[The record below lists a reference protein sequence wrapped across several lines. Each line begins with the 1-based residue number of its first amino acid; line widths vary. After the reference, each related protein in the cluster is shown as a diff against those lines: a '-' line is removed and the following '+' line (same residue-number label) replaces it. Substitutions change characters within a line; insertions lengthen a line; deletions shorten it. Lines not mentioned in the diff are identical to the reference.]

1 MKSHYYIAIAAFLL
15 GNIASLATVY
25 TTNKLWQDKKT
36 TITDDA
42 NAKNDLYK
50 SIAAFDKDRV
60 LDAKAGK
67 TAKSGSAKSA
77 KSGSAK
83 SGKGLSM
90 MFDEFE
96 MDFMSL
102 STMDMSLSMD
112 MSLQSMDFANINS
125 SYRRKHKL
133 TTYALIDAF
142 SDAKSGKG
150 TNPHHKKSPKSGK
163 VMQQNMDMEFG
174 RPNKPMGGSQE
185 ETFLLEKYA
194 LPDLK
199 GAVGSNCELMKNVMS
214 FCSDE
219 DSVTEDLMGV
229 LTKTVTKALDKM
241 PQGRQLR
248 GIDVVGDKEK
258 VADLLS
264 QLIG

>member
-1 MKSHYYIAIAAFLL
+1 MRVVVAFLL
-15 GNIASLATVY
+15 GNIASLAAVY
-25 TTNKLWQDKKT
+25 TTNKWQDKKT
-36 TITDDA
+36 TI

-50 SIAAFDKDRV
+50 SIAAFDKFDKDRV
-60 LDAKAGK
+60 LDVKKTDGCLTPQAKAGK
-67 TAKSGSAKSA
+67 T
-77 KSGSAK
+77 GSAK

-90 MFDEFE
+90 SMMFDEFE
-96 MDFMSL
+96 FETMDM
-102 STMDMSLSMD
+102 MDMSLSMD
-112 MSLQSMDFANINS
+112 MSLQSMNFANINS
-125 SYRRKHKL
+125 SYRRKRKL

-142 SDAKSGKG
+142 SDSDAKSGKG
-150 TNPHHKKSPKSGK
+150 TNPHHKKLPKSRK

-174 RPNKPMGGSQE
+174 RPNKPIGGSQE
-185 ETFLLEKYA
+185 ETFLLEKHA
-194 LPDLK
+194 LSDF
-199 GAVGSNCELMKNVMS
+199 GDAVGSSKCELMKNVMS

-248 GIDVVGDKEK
+248 GIDVVGDKEE